1 MSNLMTNEIEQY
13 TNFLFYNTE
22 DGKTSIQVIADA
34 GAETIWTTQ
43 KGMAQIFGVEV
54 PAISKHLKNI
64 FDSNELDEK
73 AVVSKMEITADD
85 GKKYLTNCY
94 NLDAIISVGYR
105 VNSVQAT
112 RFRKWATGVLK
123 EFMIKGFA
131 LDDERLK
138 QGSTVFGKQYFDELL
153 ERIREIRASERMFY
167 QKLTDIFAQS
177 YDYDKTAQI
186 TFDFYSSI
194 QNKLEYAVIGQTA
207 AEIIIDRA
215 DSSKEHMGLKT
226 WRDVGKGGKIQLSD
240 TYVAKNYMTHEELS
254 ELNQLVNICLDNA
267 ELSVK
272 RGRPISM
279 QGWVEQVNAILS
291 LHGYALLSGKGLCSR
306 ANAKAHAK
314 AEYEKFRPM
323 QDARYI
329 SDFDKMVEK
338 TLKK

>member
-1 MSNLMTNEIEQY
+1 MTNEIEQY

-105 VNSVQAT
+105 VNSIQAT

-138 QGSTVFGKQYFDELL
+138 QGGTVFGKQYFDELL

-215 DSSKEHMGLKT
+215 DSTKEHMGLKT

-291 LHGYALLSGKGLCSR
+291 LHGYELLSGKGLCSR

>member
-1 MSNLMTNEIEQY
+1 MTSEVETY
-13 TNFLFYNTE
+13 TNFLFYNSE
-22 DGKTSIQVIADA
+22 DGKTCIQVIADV

-54 PAISKHLKNI
+54 PTINYHLKEI
-64 FDSNELDEK
+64 FASNELEENSVIRK
-73 AVVSKMEITADD
+73 IRITADD

-105 VNSVQAT
+105 VNSLQAT
-112 RFRKWATGVLK
+112 RFRQWASGVLK

-138 QGSTVFGKQYFDELL
+138 QGGTMFGKRYFDELL

-177 YDYDKTAQI
+177 YDYDKSAQI

-215 DSSKEHMGLKT
+215 DCSKEHMGLKT

-240 TYVAKNYMTHEELS
+240 TYVAKNYMTREELS

-272 RGRPISM
+272 RNRPISQ

-291 LHGYALLSGKGLCSR
+291 LHGYTLLTSKGTRSS
-306 ANAKAHAK
+306 ADAKMHAK
-314 AEYEKFRPM
+314 AEYEKFRPI
-323 QDARYI
+323 QDAHFI
-329 SDFDKMVEK
+329 SDFDEMVTK
-338 TLKK
+338 TLKKK

>member
-1 MSNLMTNEIEQY
+1 MTNEIEQY

-138 QGSTVFGKQYFDELL
+138 QGGTVFGKQYFDELL

-215 DSSKEHMGLKT
+215 DSTKEHMGLKT

-291 LHGYALLSGKGLCSR
+291 LHGYELLSGKGLCSR

>member
-1 MSNLMTNEIEQY
+1 MTSEVETY
-13 TNFLFYNTE
+13 TNFLFYNSE
-22 DGKTSIQVIADA
+22 DGKTCIQVIADV

-54 PAISKHLKNI
+54 PTINYHLKEI
-64 FDSNELDEK
+64 FASNELEENSVIRK
-73 AVVSKMEITADD
+73 IRITADD

-105 VNSVQAT
+105 VNSLQAT
-112 RFRKWATGVLK
+112 RFRQWASGVLK

-138 QGSTVFGKQYFDELL
+138 QGGTMFGKRYFDELL

-177 YDYDKTAQI
+177 YDYDKSAQI

-215 DSSKEHMGLKT
+215 DCSKEHMGLKT

-240 TYVAKNYMTHEELS
+240 TYVAKNYMTREELS

-272 RGRPISM
+272 RNRPISM

-291 LHGYALLSGKGLCSR
+291 LHGYTLLTSKGTRSS
-306 ANAKAHAK
+306 ADAKMHAK
-314 AEYEKFRPM
+314 AEYEKFRPI
-323 QDARYI
+323 QDAHFI
-329 SDFDKMVEK
+329 SDFDEMVTK
-338 TLKK
+338 TLKKK